1 MVRHGWTYVSTDS
14 DGTQNWCR
22 PGKSTGVSAT
32 VNYAG
37 NDLLHVFSTNA
48 PQLEANQSY
57 SKFAFITALEHEGDF
72 TAAARA
78 LAPKATVA
86 KVCLRGAVVQR
97 PHNAASGTVDGA
109 ADASKLTPLLASL
122 TNPAF
127 NRSR

>member
-1 MVRHGWTYVSTDS
+1 MSRLIPMGHRTGADREKVRGSVRRLITPVMTYFTFFPR
-14 DGTQNWCR
+14 TRRNWRQISRIPNSHLSPRLNTKAISQRR
-22 PGKSTGVSAT
+22 PERS
-32 VNYAG
+32 
-37 NDLLHVFSTNA
+37 
-48 PQLEANQSY
+48 
-57 SKFAFITALEHEGDF
+57 
-72 TAAARA
+72 
-78 LAPKATVA
+78 APKATVA